1 MPFETDAVRVVG
13 LSKAY
18 GSGDSRVQAL
28 QRISLQIAV
37 GELVALT
44 GPSGSG
50 KSTLLAA
57 IGGLEPVDSGE
68 VHVFGAEVTTMRDD
82 ELHQLRRRSIGY
94 VFQDYNL
101 VRNLTAAE
109 NVSLPAELDGR
120 PVRKAR
126 TEAAAALEAVGLAG
140 LGRRFPD
147 ELSGGQRQR
156 VAIARALVG
165 TQRLLLAD
173 EPTGAL
179 DSETAELVLGI
190 IADRVREGVT
200 AILVTHDEKVAAHAH
215 RTLQVLDGRLVEG

>member
-1 MPFETDAVRVVG
+1 MSADAVEVVD
-13 LSKAY
+13 LSKTY
-18 GSGDSRVQAL
+18 GAGASRVAAL
-28 QRISLQIAV
+28 RQVSFRVAA

-57 IGGLEPVDSGE
+57 IGGLEPVDAGT
-68 VHVFGAEVTTMRDD
+68 VRVFGDEVTSMRDD
-82 ELHQLRRRSIGY
+82 DLHRLRRRSIGY

-120 PVRKAR
+120 PTRPAR
-126 TEAAAALEAVGLAG
+126 AEATAALDAVGLTG
-140 LGRRFPD
+140 LGRRYPD

-156 VAIARALVG
+156 VAIARALAG
-165 TQRLLLAD
+165 PRRLLLAD

-190 IADRVREGVT
+190 IVARVRAGAT
-200 AILVTHDEKVAAHAH
+200 AILVTHDEKVAVHAD
-215 RTLQVLDGRLVEG
+215 RTLRVLDGRLVEE